1 MNNLKNRN
9 IPDELKPLTTNK
21 KIPHSLSRRFAV
33 GLTSAVILVSIIMIA
48 LLYLR
53 AIQKQEHDIA
63 GKALEYGKYLAGAL
77 EVPLWTYDDNTIGA
91 ICKTFSQNELVADL
105 EILDTA
111 GGVIHSSKKS
121 KETDTLVTATK
132 VYHKGELLGEIRL
145 ALTKRDAAEA
155 GRKLLTP
162 FATIMFVIAIVLIIL
177 SNLLA
182 RLFLNKP
189 IETLDRV
196 VKPYAAGI
204 YDTPM
209 PELPWLEFQTFGTTL
224 GQMAET
230 IRTQMTELKAHR
242 DNLEEMVRQR
252 TQELTIAK
260 EQAEKANQAKS
271 IFLASM
277 SHELR
282 TPLNAVLGF
291 SQLMQND
298 PHATND
304 QKESLNIINHSGKH
318 LLNLINNV
326 LDISKIEA
334 GRVFLEESP
343 TDLYQLIQVVKS
355 LIYVSVHEKGLTFTL
370 EQSPNLPR
378 YVIADENK
386 LRQMLFNLIGNA
398 IKFTEEGSV
407 TLKINYAPLKAE
419 DWKKEDPSDTSTYIT
434 IHISVIDTGPGIR
447 EEDRERLFE
456 PFVQL
461 GGNLSSKSGT
471 GLGLAIC
478 KQYVELMGGT
488 IRVDSEPGKGSVFH
502 VELPVIVV
510 APEVISGGNQM
521 GRVTGMEAEQR
532 YRLLIAEDQAD
543 NRILLRKL
551 LEPFN
556 FDLREAINGK
566 EAVTI
571 TEQWHPD
578 LIFMDIRMPVMDGL
592 EAASLIRASKT
603 RTQTKLVAITAHAFK
618 EERQPILAA
627 GFDDFIRKPYKDN
640 EIFETLGK
648 HLSVRFKYEKEI
660 TSAVV
665 SETLDTNELT
675 GLPDQLINGLE
686 NALVRLDVGAISRA
700 IEAIRADNPSLSN
713 TLAAMARNLQ
723 FGRMLRQIR
732 SIHGENNMKGET

>member
-1 MNNLKNRN
+1 MNNLKNKSKQV
-9 IPDELKPLTTNK
+9 ELKPLAMNK

-33 GLTSAVILVSIIMIA
+33 GLTSAVMVVSIIMIV

-53 AIQKQEHDIA
+53 AVQKQEHDIA

-77 EVPLWTYDDNTIGA
+77 EVPLWTYDDNTISA

-111 GGVIHSSKKS
+111 GVVTHSSKKS
-121 KETDTLVTATK
+121 KETDTLVSATK
-132 VYHKGELLGEIRL
+132 VYHQGERLGEIRL
-145 ALTKRDAAEA
+145 ALTRHFAAEA
-155 GRKLLTP
+155 GRKLLIP
-162 FATIMFVIAIVLIIL
+162 FAIIMFVIAIVLVIL

-230 IRTQMTELKAHR
+230 IRTQMAELRTHR

-298 PHATND
+298 PNATTD

-343 TDLYQLIQVVKS
+343 TDLYQLVQEVKS

-398 IKFTEEGSV
+398 IKFTEEGGV
-407 TLKINYAPLKAE
+407 TLKIEYAPLKAE
-419 DWKKEDPSDTSTYIT
+419 DWKREDSSDPSTYIN

-447 EEDRERLFE
+447 EEDRERVFE

-461 GGNLSSKSGT
+461 GATLSSKSGT

-478 KQYVELMGGT
+478 KQYVELMGGK
-488 IRVDSEPGKGSVFH
+488 IRVNGTPGKGSIFLVD
-502 VELPVIVV
+502 LPLVVV
-510 APEVISGGNQM
+510 ALDAISGGNQM
-521 GRVTGMEAEQR
+521 GRAIGMEAEQH
-532 YRLLIAEDQAD
+532 YRLLIAEDQVD

-556 FDLREAINGK
+556 FDLREATNGK

-571 TEQWHPD
+571 AELWHPD

-603 RTQTKLVAITAHAFK
+603 GSQTRLIAITAHAFK

-640 EIFETLGK
+640 EIFESLSK
-648 HLSVRFKYEKEI
+648 HLSVRFIYEEE
-660 TSAVV
+660 TSAAVLG
-665 SETLDTNELT
+665 TLDTSELT
-675 GLPDQLINGLE
+675 GLPDELINRLE
-686 NALVRLDVGAISRA
+686 NALVRLDIGAINSA
-700 IEAIRADNPSLSN
+700 VEAIRPHKPPLAD
-713 TLAAMARNLQ
+713 TLVVMTRNLQ

-732 SIHGENNMKGET
+732 SIHGENKMKDET